1 MVAEVA
7 GVAVA
12 VAEAEVEVVEVAE
25 EEVSIRSDPACPTPP
40 TSFSCRT
47 WSATRTRA
55 LTPSPSGQT
64 SRAFL

>member
-40 TSFSCRT
+40 TFLACRT
-47 WSATRTRA
+47 WSPTRTRA
-55 LTPSPSGQT
+55 LTPSPSGQ
-64 SRAFL
+64 RCREFR